1 MEIQWFP
8 GHMKKS
14 LVNLESWLKNI
25 DMVIVVLD
33 ARAPYSCL
41 NNKIE
46 SLCANKDVLYCI
58 NKADL
63 ADPVATNEWLNYFE
77 TQGKRA
83 IKIEANK
90 SGTRKLLEAE
100 IIKASERKKQ
110 SKTRVSLIN
119 KFRVAIVGVPN
130 TGKSTVLNTL
140 AGTSAVKTG
149 NVAGVTRNNTW
160 IKIKNNIELMDNAG
174 TLEPK
179 LKDITIAENL
189 AILGSINDS
198 ILDET
203 ELSCCLLDRLI
214 KFAPTSIK
222 QRYGV
227 DIENK
232 DTYEILQEI
241 AKTKG
246 LLRKGGE
253 IDETRVS
260 KLLLTDFRSG
270 RLGKV
275 TIERVQKWKM

>member
-179 LKDITIAENL
+179 LKDTTVAENL

-232 DTYEILQEI
+232 ETYEILQEI

-275 TIERVQKWKM
+275 TIERVQK

>member
-100 IIKASERKKQ
+100 IIKVSERKKQ

-179 LKDITIAENL
+179 LKDTTVAENL

>member
-275 TIERVQKWKM
+275 TIERVQK

>member
-1 MEIQWFP
+1 M
-8 GHMKKS
+8 
-14 LVNLESWLKNI
+14 
-25 DMVIVVLD
+25 
-33 ARAPYSCL
+33 
-41 NNKIE
+41 
-46 SLCANKDVLYCI
+46 
-58 NKADL
+58 
-63 ADPVATNEWLNYFE
+63 
-77 TQGKRA
+77 
-83 IKIEANK
+83 
-90 SGTRKLLEAE
+90 
-100 IIKASERKKQ
+100 
-110 SKTRVSLIN
+110 
-119 KFRVAIVGVPN
+119 AIVGVPN

-179 LKDITIAENL
+179 LKDTTVAENL

-232 DTYEILQEI
+232 ETYEILQEI

-275 TIERVQKWKM
+275 TIERV

>member
-179 LKDITIAENL
+179 LKDTTVAENL

-232 DTYEILQEI
+232 ETYEILQEI

-260 KLLLTDFRSG
+260 KLLLTLIKNEGTKKFT
-270 RLGKV
+270 KV
-275 TIERVQKWKM
+275 NR

>member
-63 ADPVATNEWLNYFE
+63 ADPGATTEWLNYFE

-179 LKDITIAENL
+179 LKDTTVAENL

-198 ILDET
+198 ILDEI

-232 DTYEILQEI
+232 ETYEILQEI

-275 TIERVQKWKM
+275 TIERV

>member
-14 LVNLESWLKNI
+14 LVNLESRLKNI

-63 ADPVATNEWLNYFE
+63 ADPGATTEWLNYFE

-179 LKDITIAENL
+179 LKDTTIAENL

-232 DTYEILQEI
+232 ETYEILQEI

-275 TIERVQKWKM
+275 TIERVQK

>member
-63 ADPVATNEWLNYFE
+63 ADPVATTEWLNYFE

-179 LKDITIAENL
+179 LKDTTIAENL

-275 TIERVQKWKM
+275 TIERVQK

>member
-63 ADPVATNEWLNYFE
+63 ADPVATTEWLNYFE

-179 LKDITIAENL
+179 LKDTTVAENL

-232 DTYEILQEI
+232 ETYEILQEI

-275 TIERVQKWKM
+275 TIERV

>member
-63 ADPVATNEWLNYFE
+63 ADPGATTEWLNYFE

-179 LKDITIAENL
+179 LKDTTVAENL

-232 DTYEILQEI
+232 ETYEILQEI

-275 TIERVQKWKM
+275 TIERVQK

>member
-63 ADPVATNEWLNYFE
+63 ADPVATTEWLNYFE

-179 LKDITIAENL
+179 LKDTTVAENL

-275 TIERVQKWKM
+275 TIERVQK

>member
-179 LKDITIAENL
+179 LKDTTVAENL

-232 DTYEILQEI
+232 ETYEILQEI

-275 TIERVQKWKM
+275 TIERV